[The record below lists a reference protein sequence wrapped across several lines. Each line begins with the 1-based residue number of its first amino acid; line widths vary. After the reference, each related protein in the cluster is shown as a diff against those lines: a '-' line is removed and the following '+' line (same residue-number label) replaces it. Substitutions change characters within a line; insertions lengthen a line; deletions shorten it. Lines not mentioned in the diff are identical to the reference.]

1 MNRIGFMTQLA
12 ALLQDVP
19 VEERREAMQYYNDY
33 FDDAG
38 AENEQQVIEELESPK
53 KVAENIQADLKGT
66 SSDNG
71 GFTENGYTDAR
82 FDDRKMPEK
91 RYEYQGQP
99 EQKEPPRTS
108 NAMKIILMIAIVL
121 VGGPVLIPLALGL
134 VALVAGCLIALVA
147 VFASVVV
154 MAVSA
159 VIAGVVLVVNGIIL
173 LIPDFAVGIGLLGFG
188 LILTALGV
196 VGTVAGVRLC
206 VIVLPAI
213 FRAIVSICRKPFH
226 RKEEVGV

>member
-1 MNRIGFMTQLA
+1 
-12 ALLQDVP
+12 
-19 VEERREAMQYYNDY
+19 
-33 FDDAG
+33 
-38 AENEQQVIEELESPK
+38 
-53 KVAENIQADLKGT
+53 
-66 SSDNG
+66 
-71 GFTENGYTDAR
+71 
-82 FDDRKMPEK
+82 MPEK

-108 NAMKIILMIAIVL
+108 NAMKIILMIAIIL

-173 LIPDFAVGIGLLGFG
+173 LIPDLQ
-188 LILTALGV
+188 
-196 VGTVAGVRLC
+196 
-206 VIVLPAI
+206 
-213 FRAIVSICRKPFH
+213 
-226 RKEEVGV
+226 

>member
-1 MNRIGFMTQLA
+1 MIA
-12 ALLQDVP
+12 
-19 VEERREAMQYYNDY
+19 
-33 FDDAG
+33 
-38 AENEQQVIEELESPK
+38 ELESPQ
-53 KVAENIQADLKGT
+53 KVAENIKADMKGM
-66 SSDNG
+66 SAYNG
-71 GFTENGYTDAR
+71 EFTENGYTDAR

-108 NAMKIILMIAIVL
+108 NTMKIILIIAIIL
-121 VGGPVLIPLALGL
+121 VGGPVLIPLALGF

-147 VFASVVV
+147 VFASIVV

-173 LIPDFAVGIGLLGFG
+173 LIPDFAVGIGLLGLG

-206 VIVLPAI
+206 IIVLPAI